1 MVSIPK
7 ISLNTSIPYSYKLNY
22 YETREQMES
31 RLRDEREKIQS
42 SIDQNNDKIND
53 YTSRLSSLKSKIND
67 DKNDIESDK
76 SKLTEIEHRY
86 EDRKSKLND
95 ELNSDEEDLRRDED
109 RYESVQNHLSD
120 LKRMHSNLVDK
131 LNSVK

>member
-1 MVSIPK
+1 MVSISK
-7 ISLNTSIPYSYKLNY
+7 ISLNTLRPYSYKLNY
-22 YETREQMES
+22 YETRDEMEA
-31 RLRDEREKIQS
+31 RLREEREKIQN
-42 SIDQNNDKIND
+42 SIDQNNDKIDD

-67 DKNDIESDK
+67 DKHDIESDK
-76 SKLTEIEHRY
+76 SKLSEIEHRY